1 MSTAKI
7 PGLNSLQPPPPLGHF
22 PGDHNHRGHSVQ
34 FYAEDSFLMDGV
46 TRLVGTALGAGDA
59 AIVIATKSHRE
70 GLEARLQARGLN
82 TMNVMRQGRYFVAD
96 AAETLSKFM
105 IEGFPDAQR
114 FRETI
119 GSLLVRARSAT
130 EPGSRV
136 VAFGEMVALL
146 WEEGKYDA
154 AIRVEQLWNELG
166 REHAFFLH
174 CAYRIKDFA
183 QENSGAPFM
192 QICSEHSEVLPSESY
207 TSLNDQ
213 RDRHRNIA
221 LLQQKEQAHD
231 ALRETKTRLIE
242 EVAERVEVERKLRA
256 SERSLRELSG
266 RLLKTQD
273 EERRHLGRELHDS
286 VGQYLA
292 VLKMELEVLRADAAP
307 ASDTEQRRF
316 ADCLRLVDQS
326 ITEVRTMS
334 YLLYPPMLEEM
345 GLETAISWYLDGFAK
360 RSGVQTKFEM
370 PYPVGRVQR
379 EAELAIFRILQESLT
394 NLHRHSESTI
404 AEVRLVKKD
413 GEVLIEITDQGK
425 GIPSPVLESVQ
436 DSCETTGVGLRGM
449 TERMR
454 QLGGKLEVVSSSGGT
469 TVRARLACL

>member
-7 PGLNSLQPPPPLGHF
+7 PGLNSLQTPPLGHF
-22 PGDHNHRGHSVQ
+22 PGDNDHRGHSVQ
-34 FYAEDSFLMDGV
+34 FYAEDSFLMDGAS
-46 TRLVGTALGAGDA
+46 RLVGTALGTGGSV
-59 AIVIATKSHRE
+59 IVIATKSHRE
-70 GLEARLQARGLN
+70 GIEARLQAHGLN
-82 TMNVMRQGRYFVAD
+82 TVNAMQQGRYLVAD
-96 AAETLSKFM
+96 AAEMLSKFM
-105 IEGFPDAQR
+105 VEGFPNAQL
-114 FRETI
+114 FRENI
-119 GSLLVRARSAT
+119 GKLVIRARAAT
-130 EPGSRV
+130 EQSSRV

-166 REHAFFLH
+166 REHAFYLH

-183 QENSGAPFM
+183 QENDGARFLK
-192 QICSEHSEVLPSESY
+192 ICSEHAEVFPSESY
-207 TSLNDQ
+207 TALSDQ
-213 RDRHRNIA
+213 RERHRSVA

-231 ALRETKTRLIE
+231 ALRETKTRLLN
-242 EVAERVEVERKLRA
+242 EVAERVEAERKLRA
-256 SERSLRELSG
+256 SERALRELSV

-292 VLKMELEVLRADAAP
+292 VLKMELEVLKAGTAP
-307 ASDTEQRRF
+307 ASDAEQRRF

-345 GLETAISWYLDGFAK
+345 GLETAIFWYLDGFTK

-370 PYPVGRVQR
+370 PQPVGRVQR

-394 NLHRHSESTI
+394 NIHRHSESPS
-404 AEVRLVKKD
+404 AEVRLLKKE
-413 GEVLIEITDQGK
+413 GELLIEINDQGK
-425 GIPSPVLESVQ
+425 GLPSSVLEAVR

-454 QLGGKLEVVSSSGGT
+454 QLGGKLEVVSSSSGT
-469 TVRARLACL
+469 TVRARLVCP